1 MNTQQYSDKITCAY
15 LYPITKYG
23 YPPDIKN
30 TVGYID
36 EMKSMGFTSIELEAI
51 GEANV
56 DYMFE
61 HYQLIA
67 DKLESAN
74 CSIPVFCI
82 VLPQLGS
89 IDVSQQTKSLEL
101 FEKGCIIAKGL
112 GAKAVLDNGP
122 LLPMEYPEDAPIQ
135 RHYSKETLS
144 RIGLPE
150 SFDWNRYWQELTGT
164 FQKACAIAANYNLLY
179 HLHPCEGSLIT
190 GTESFLNFSSSVKS
204 DNLLFNL
211 DTANQFYYKDN
222 LSLSVLRLA
231 KKINYIH
238 ISDNNSNRVE
248 HLVPG
253 DGKIDWDSF
262 FATLRDIDFKGN
274 FAIDVGGAETNIADI
289 REAYIRSANWLNE
302 KLVTYSLN

>member
-1 MNTQQYSDKITCAY
+1 METQQYSDKITCAY

-23 YPPDIKN
+23 YPPDVRN
-30 TVGYID
+30 TVAYID
-36 EMKSMGFTSIELEAI
+36 EMKSMGFTSMELEAI

-56 DYMFE
+56 DYMFT
-61 HYQLIA
+61 HYPLIA
-67 DKLESAN
+67 DKLASAN
-74 CSIPVFCI
+74 CSVPVFCI

-89 IDVSQQTKSLEL
+89 VDPAKQNKSLEL
-101 FEKGCIIAKGL
+101 FEKGCIIANGL

-122 LLPMEYPEDAPIQ
+122 LLPMEYPANAPIQ

-144 RIGLPE
+144 RIGLPAC
-150 SFDWNRYWQELTGT
+150 FDWNNYWLSLTST
-164 FQKACAIAANYNLLY
+164 FQKACAIAANYNLSY

-190 GTESFLNFSSSVKS
+190 GTESFLNFSASVNS

-222 LSLSVLRLA
+222 LPLSVLRLS

-238 ISDNNSNRVE
+238 ISDNSGNLVE

-253 DGKIDWDSF
+253 DGRIDWDGF
-262 FATLRDIDFKGN
+262 FETLSDINFKGN

-289 REAYIRSANWLNE
+289 RQAYIRSANWLSD
-302 KLVTYSLN
+302 KLSAWSLN